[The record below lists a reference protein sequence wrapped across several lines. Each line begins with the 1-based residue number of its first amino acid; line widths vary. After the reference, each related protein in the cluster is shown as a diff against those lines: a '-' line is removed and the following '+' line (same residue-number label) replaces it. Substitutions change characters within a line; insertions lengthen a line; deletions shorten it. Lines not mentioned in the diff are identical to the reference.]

1 MDSTAFLEKIEALGG
16 EFARRAPENDSGDAF
31 VTANYAALKDARVF
45 SALVPE
51 DLGGLGISHSVMCR
65 ALRILGR
72 HCGSTALALSMHS
85 HVTATQVFNHRAGKP
100 TRPLLERIAKEQ
112 LVLFTTGAN
121 DWLASSG
128 KAEKVEGGF
137 AITARKAFSSGSPAG
152 DLLLTSA
159 PYLDPAEGWQVLH
172 FAVPAKAPGL
182 RIIED
187 WKTMG
192 MRGTGS
198 NSISLESVFI
208 PDAGIALRR
217 PRGSF
222 HPFFA
227 VIVTLAC
234 PLIVSAY
241 VGVAEAAAAS
251 ARGNARKRPTES
263 ALPFLLG
270 ELENHLTAAQIAVDS
285 MVALANDGVFA
296 PSVELANQVL
306 VRKTLGVNAA
316 LAAGEKAL
324 EASGGSGFY
333 RSSGLERMVRDLHA
347 GQFHP
352 LQEKR
357 QVLFSGRIAL
367 GLDPVEPAVF
377 PSDV

>member
-1 MDSTAFLEKIEALGG
+1 MDTTAFLEKIETLGR
-16 EFARRAPENDSGDAF
+16 EFKRRAPEHDVGDAF
-31 VTANYAALKDARVF
+31 VAANYAALKEARVF

-51 DLGGLGISHSVMCR
+51 ELGGFGIPHSVMCR

-72 HCGSTALALSMHS
+72 HCGSTALALSMHT

-121 DWLASSG
+121 DWLASNG

-137 AITARKAFSSGSPAG
+137 KITARKAFSSGSPGG
-152 DLLLTSA
+152 DLLLTSV
-159 PYLDPAEGWQVLH
+159 PYLDPVEGWQVLH

-182 RIIED
+182 SIIED

-198 NSISLESVFI
+198 NSISLEGVFI

-217 PRGSF
+217 PRGTF

-227 VIVTLAC
+227 VIVALAC

-241 VGVAEAAAAS
+241 VGVAEAAAAA
-251 ARGNARKRPTES
+251 ARENARKRPAES

-270 ELENHLTAAQIAVDS
+270 ELQNHLTAAQIAADS

-296 PSVELANQVL
+296 PSVELADQIL

-333 RSSGLERMVRDLHA
+333 RASGLERMVRDLHA

-367 GLDPVEPAVF
+367 GLEPVEPAVYAAEA
-377 PSDV
+377 